1 MKNEIESIIQNLKTV
16 LEDSPWYGD
25 AIMNILHSIN
35 TSRVYEKQGSKQHSM
50 ADILYHMNTWA
61 QFTLDR
67 IEKKEDF
74 DKTVLEKMDWREI
87 YPKEH
92 TWEKGIAEFKVTHDL
107 IIEALEN
114 KDDSFLD
121 EIVDSRKY
129 NFRFLING
137 LIQHDIYHAG
147 QLIFLKNLID

>member
-1 MKNEIESIIQNLKTV
+1 M
-16 LEDSPWYGD
+16 
-25 AIMNILHSIN
+25 
-35 TSRVYEKQGSKQHSM
+35 
-50 ADILYHMNTWA
+50 
-61 QFTLDR
+61 
-67 IEKKEDF
+67 
-74 DKTVLEKMDWREI
+74 
-87 YPKEH
+87 
-92 TWEKGIAEFKVTHDL
+92 EKGIAEFKVTHDL

-147 QLIFLKNLID
+147 QLIFLKNLVD